1 MKNQAVK
8 DLIIEKTKLL
18 LKENATV
25 TIKQIAEAC
34 YINIAAVN
42 YYFSSKEALLNIVI
56 EDILNEL
63 KVKIIDAL
71 DHLDHEAS
79 IEETLEIM
87 LDMVYQFALD
97 HTGTIKYLFLKYD
110 QQSDAANQIVEM
122 FFKENA
128 FTKRIFSKMQ
138 TSMHIDSQEVLYA
151 RYILLFSSFS
161 IPIFIQM
168 IKEDDVIDG
177 AYSLKNQSFKKSY
190 IKELLRIINP

>member
-8 DLIIEKTKLL
+8 DLIIEKTKQL
-18 LKENATV
+18 LKENSNV
-25 TIKQIAEAC
+25 TIKQIADAC

-42 YYFSSKEALLNIVI
+42 YYFSSKDALLNIVI
-56 EDILNEL
+56 EDILSTL

-71 DHLDHEAS
+71 DGMDHEAS
-79 IEETLEIM
+79 IEETLEVM

-138 TSMHIDSQEVLYA
+138 TSMQIESQEILYA

-161 IPIFIQM
+161 IPIFMQM
-168 IKEDDVIDG
+168 IKEDDKLD
-177 AYSLKNQSFKKSY
+177 ATYSLSNQSFKKAY

>member
-18 LKENATV
+18 LNKHSNV
-25 TIKQIAEAC
+25 TIKQIADAC

-42 YYFSSKEALLNIVI
+42 YYFSSKDALLNIVI
-56 EDILNEL
+56 EDVLNAL

-71 DHLDHEAS
+71 DQIDQEAS
-79 IEETLEIM
+79 LEVSLEVM
-87 LDMVYQFALD
+87 LELVYQFALD
-97 HTGTIKYLFLKYD
+97 HTGIVKYLFLKYD
-110 QQSDAANQIVEM
+110 QQSDATNQIVEM

-138 TSMHIDSQEVLYA
+138 TSMHIDNEEILYA

-168 IKEDDVIDG
+168 IKEDDSQNSL
-177 AYSLKNQSFKKSY
+177 YSLKNPAFKKSY
-190 IKELLRIINP
+190 IKELLRIIHP